1 MSGQGTRI
9 AWFIALSAAIHAA
22 VLLVGNRP
30 ETSIGPAGR
39 EVHVSMTYRAGAAG
53 PASTVVTPTERSR
66 ARRDQPHVTS
76 HPTQARAA
84 GKAVSRRHDSPP
96 RETTAPQRVSARP
109 SGDAQAPGPS
119 APAAAAGTETARQ
132 SVEEQLRKCILQLIS
147 SRFNYP
153 VLARRK
159 GWEGIV
165 KLQVHIESDG
175 RITRL
180 HVEQTSGYAVL
191 DRAALQSLQLASVP
205 EAGQWMQGQ
214 AIDIIIPVEYRLVG
228 G

>member
-1 MSGQGTRI
+1 MSRQGTRI
-9 AWFIALSAAIHAA
+9 AWFIALSAALHAA
-22 VLLVGNRP
+22 VLLLGNRP

-39 EVHVSMTYRAGAAG
+39 EIHVSMTYRADAAG
-53 PASTVVTPTERSR
+53 PASPAVTPTERSR
-66 ARRDQPHVTS
+66 ARRDQTHATS
-76 HPTQARAA
+76 RPTQARAA
-84 GKAVSRRHDSPP
+84 GQAISRRHDNPP
-96 RETTAPQRVSARP
+96 RETTAPQRVTARQ
-109 SGDAQAPGPS
+109 SEDAPAPGQS
-119 APAAAAGTETARQ
+119 APATASTETARQ
-132 SVEEQLRKCILQLIS
+132 NAEEQLRKSILRLVS

-153 VLARRK
+153 VLARVK
-159 GWEGIV
+159 GMQGIV

-175 RITRL
+175 RISRL

-205 EAGQWMQGQ
+205 DAEQWMQGQ

>member
-1 MSGQGTRI
+1 MSREGTRI

-30 ETSIGPAGR
+30 ESRIAPAGR
-39 EVHVSMTYRAGAAG
+39 TVHVSMSYRAGVAG
-53 PASTVVTPTERSR
+53 PPAPAVNPAGH
-66 ARRDQPHVTS
+66 ARTSRDQPHVTTNRPS
-76 HPTQARAA
+76 PVRAA
-84 GKAVSRRHDSPP
+84 RKEVSRRHDHLPH
-96 RETTAPQRVSARP
+96 ETTATQPVTTRQA
-109 SGDAQAPGPS
+109 GDTPAPGQS
-119 APAAAAGTETARQ
+119 APATGMETARQ
-132 SVEEQLRKCILQLIS
+132 TAREQLHDSILRLVS

-153 VLARRK
+153 LLARRK
-159 GWEGIV
+159 GWQGVV

-175 RITRL
+175 RISRL
-180 HVEQTSGYAVL
+180 HVEQTSGYPVL

-205 EAGQWMQGQ
+205 DAEKWMQGQ

>member
-39 EVHVSMTYRAGAAG
+39 EVDVSMTYRAGAAG
-53 PASTVVTPTERSR
+53 PESTTAKPSGRSR
-66 ARRDQPHVTS
+66 ARREQPHGTS
-76 HPTQARAA
+76 RPSPVRPVE
-84 GKAVSRRHDSPP
+84 KAPGRRHGSQPH
-96 RETTAPQRVSARP
+96 ETTATQAGMARHA
-109 SGDAQAPGPS
+109 GNAPVPGQS
-119 APAAAAGTETARQ
+119 TPASAGTETARQ
-132 SVEEQLRKCILQLIS
+132 PAEEQLRNTILRLVS

-159 GWEGIV
+159 GMQGIV
-165 KLQVHIESDG
+165 KLQVRIESNG
-175 RITRL
+175 RISRL

-205 EAGQWMQGQ
+205 DAEQWMQGQ